1 MRVKPCMF
9 LKTLVFQKNQEKDV
23 WHALLSFQ
31 GTAPPGLS
39 SPKAAP
45 FHRRDTR
52 KSAALRRTF
61 QLIRLPPPS
70 QTAERLA
77 RSVDMRRLTHRRTLW
92 KEPTLAGERE
102 YRGRRRP
109 CQGISKK
116 CKKANS
122 DRPFLGVALHTIR
135 CNFRPPFRAP
145 RAPGQRPRDRPDAP
159 PPGCAPTGS
168 LPYLLEG

>member
-1 MRVKPCMF
+1 MF

-45 FHRRDTR
+45 FHRRDIR
-52 KSAALRRTF
+52 KSAASRRTF
-61 QLIRLPPPS
+61 QLIRLPS
-70 QTAERLA
+70 AQSNGRAAGALRRHATAHAQKDPLER
-77 RSVDMRRLTHRRTLW
+77 TY
-92 KEPTLAGERE
+92 PCGERE

-116 CKKANS
+116 CEKANS
-122 DRPFLGVALHTIR
+122 DRPFLGVGLHTIR

-145 RAPGQRPRDRPDAP
+145 RAPGQRPPDRPDAP

>member
-1 MRVKPCMF
+1 MKKTSGTLYSVFKEPRSRAFRARKPRRS
-9 LKTLVFQKNQEKDV
+9 TGATSEN
-23 WHALLSFQ
+23 
-31 GTAPPGLS
+31 PPPRGG
-39 SPKAAP
+39 P
-45 FHRRDTR
+45 F
-52 KSAALRRTF
+52 SLFAF
-61 QLIRLPPPS
+61 PPPS

-159 PPGCAPTGS
+159 PPGCAPKGS